1 MTHNINHNSGVQF
14 GNIQLHFVYINV
26 LSILKH
32 EDNHGTRFVSRY
44 GCQSIYGVS
53 HCIVSK
59 TRTYLFFIPD
69 NGDIL
74 FYYIDRYNVRGFTR
88 EIHFG
93 ISHVRYQYFPSE
105 LLLRNYRCG
114 GYVSC
119 VTMNTQSIVNCKNIQ
134 RNVIDDFGT

>member
-1 MTHNINHNSGVQF
+1 MHTYPMYNKQQTKT
-14 GNIQLHFVYINV
+14 QLFH
-26 LSILKH
+26 
-32 EDNHGTRFVSRY
+32 
-44 GCQSIYGVS
+44 
-53 HCIVSK
+53 
-59 TRTYLFFIPD
+59 
-69 NGDIL
+69 IL

-134 RNVIDDFGT
+134 RNVIDDPPP

>member
-1 MTHNINHNSGVQF
+1 MKTIMAH
-14 GNIQLHFVYINV
+14 V
-26 LSILKH
+26 LCQ
-32 EDNHGTRFVSRY
+32 GTDAK
-44 GCQSIYGVS
+44 SIYGVS

-93 ISHVRYQYFPSE
+93 ISHVRYQYFP
-105 LLLRNYRCG
+105 
-114 GYVSC
+114 
-119 VTMNTQSIVNCKNIQ
+119 
-134 RNVIDDFGT
+134 